1 MSRRTSSVT
10 GSGRL
15 HVPLEKGRKTDS
27 GARNGYQTYNA
38 ALRGGSGGTFAR
50 CRKLPILTQ
59 FAPLTGGKW
68 VVFLEI
74 RDYGLRGEPP
84 ASMSRASGKQLRD
97 AASVSFEHIS
107 GLGQPRQVCG
117 TNQGASQSDRK

>member
-1 MSRRTSSVT
+1 MCSSVSRIAVENIVNT
-10 GSGRL
+10 DWHALQSGNDR
-15 HVPLEKGRKTDS
+15 HHRAGRVKLS
-27 GARNGYQTYNA
+27 MSNAAASPAPCECHGYQTYNA

-74 RDYGLRGEPP
+74 RL
-84 ASMSRASGKQLRD
+84 L
-97 AASVSFEHIS
+97 
-107 GLGQPRQVCG
+107 VCRVRVDQ
-117 TNQGASQSDRK
+117 NHLAQSAFADE

>member
-1 MSRRTSSVT
+1 MAFRLRSLQSDNVT
-10 GSGRL
+10 HHR
-15 HVPLEKGRKTDS
+15 VAEDDVILEKRHHRHS
-27 GARNGYQTYNA
+27 GACDGYQTYNA

-74 RDYGLRGEPP
+74 RFCDTRIRYIHRVV
-84 ASMSRASGKQLRD
+84 SGAKQ
-97 AASVSFEHIS
+97 E
-107 GLGQPRQVCG
+107 VCE
-117 TNQGASQSDRK
+117 Q